1 VNIRDA
7 TTADTDALLDLW
19 RRADAAPSVTDTV
32 EDVSRVVAAPS
43 ASVLVAVDGDT
54 IIGSVIA
61 AFDGWRGNFYRLVV
75 DPARRRSG
83 IARRLVDAGEA
94 RLRAAGVKRASAL
107 IEGHRP
113 IAHAF
118 WSAAGFEHHEGM
130 RRYTKS
136 L

>member
-7 TTADTDALLDLW
+7 TPSDIDGLLDLW
-19 RRADAAPSVTDTV
+19 RRADAVPSVTDTID
-32 EDVSRVVAAPS
+32 DVARVVAKPT

-54 IIGSVIA
+54 ILGSVIA

-75 DPARRRSG
+75 DPAHRRSG
-83 IARRLVDAGEA
+83 IARRLVDVGEA
-94 RLRAAGVKRASAL
+94 RLRVAGAKRASAL
-107 IEGHRP
+107 VEGHRP
-113 IAHAF
+113 IAQAF

>member
-7 TTADTDALLDLW
+7 TNADIDGMLDLW

-32 EDVSRVVAAPS
+32 GDLARVVAAPS
-43 ASVLVAVDGDT
+43 ASVLIAIDGDM

-75 DPARRRSG
+75 DPAHRRSG
-83 IARRLVDAGEA
+83 IGRQLVDAGEA

-107 IEGHRP
+107 VEGHRP
-113 IAHAF
+113 IAQAF
-118 WSAAGFEHHEGM
+118 WSAAGFEQHEGM

-136 L
+136 V